1 MGFLFD
7 IKGQLNTMRLAD
19 SKALWPLFEAV
30 VNSIQSIEDSPNRDC
45 GKIVIRA
52 HRKSSISIQCGLEQK
67 DPLERFESFS
77 VTDNGMGLNKENYKS
92 FNTAYS
98 TLKVQKG
105 CKGIGRFLWL
115 KAFDSVEVESIFAEG
130 ESFFRR
136 EFVFTP
142 DGISP
147 EDNQLETSVQDLATT
162 IRLNSFHTN
171 YQNAAPVELEVVAK
185 RIIEHCLPFFI
196 SGKCPEITLLD
207 DESTPIKLNQYY
219 EENVRD
225 SLHQDHFSIKDTEFT
240 IYHLRLPEGFSGHEL
255 HLCANMQEVR
265 SVELKKY
272 IPDLQKKIIPNDGSN
287 GFFYVG
293 YIVSDYLDARV
304 NTTRTE
310 FDFDENYDQI
320 SLFGTSEESILTA
333 AIDYIR
339 GYLGDYLSDI
349 KKKKRQQIDNFVQQ
363 DRPTYRY
370 LLQMRPEIYDNIPAG
385 LKPDALELELHKEVQ
400 AWETEIKK
408 QGIELEKAAKNQAAY
423 SDTAY
428 KQLFDTYWSGITEI
442 SKTSLAEYVTRRKT
456 LLTILEDALTIQE
469 SGRFKRED
477 VIHSL
482 VCPMRHTSD
491 DMPFEEMNLWV
502 IDERLAYHKF
512 LASDKTIKSLPE
524 IDSTSTKELD
534 IAVFDRAFA
543 FSEDDA
549 PLNTIT
555 IIEFKKPDNTKDNP
569 LRQMGGYIDEIVSGR
584 KKRAS
589 GLAFGDCSRTCFRC
603 FAICDLT
610 SKMISLC
617 KDAGFR
623 MTPDG
628 MGYYGYQ
635 SERNAY
641 FEVISY
647 SKLLSDAKKRNQILF
662 DKLFSAKAGE
672 VNHVP
677 DVKQV
682 T

>member
-7 IKGQLNTMRLAD
+7 IKGQLNTMRLAE

-30 VNSIQSIEDSPNRDC
+30 VNSIQSIEDSPQRDC
-45 GKIVIRA
+45 GEIIIHAYRKQSTQFVIGKR
-52 HRKSSISIQCGLEQK
+52 EF
-67 DPLERFESFS
+67 PERFESFS
-77 VTDNGMGLNKENYKS
+77 ITDNGLGLNKANYES

-98 TLKVQKG
+98 TLKVKKG

-115 KAFDSVEVESIFAEG
+115 KAFDSVEIKSDFEEEG
-130 ESFFRR
+130 SFFHR
-136 EFVFTP
+136 EFTFTA
-142 DGISP
+142 DGIFP
-147 EDNQLETSVQDLATT
+147 EQNLCEIEGNNPTT
-162 IRLNSFHTN
+162 TVCLNNFHSN

-196 SGKCPEITLLD
+196 SNCCPKIKIID
-207 DESTPIKLNQYY
+207 DFSDPIDLNQYF
-219 EENVRD
+219 NVNIKD
-225 SLHQDHFSIKDTEFT
+225 SLHQDHFTIKNKEFT

-255 HLCANMQEVR
+255 HLCANMQEVL

-272 IPDLQKKIIPNDGSN
+272 IPDLQKKIISNDN
-287 GFFYVG
+287 LDGFFYVG
-293 YIVSDYLDARV
+293 YVTGDYLDSKV
-304 NTTRTE
+304 NTTRTD
-310 FDFDENYDQI
+310 FDFDENNGQI
-320 SLFGTSEESILTA
+320 SVFGTGGDSILPS
-333 AIDYIR
+333 AIELVK
-339 GYLGDYLSDI
+339 GYLADYLLDI
-349 KKKKRQQIDNFVQQ
+349 NERKRKQIDDFVNN

-370 LLQMRPEIYDNIPAG
+370 LLRMKPEVYDNIPSG
-385 LKPDALELELHKEVQ
+385 LKSDALELELHKEVQ

-423 SDTAY
+423 SDAAY
-428 KQLFDTYWSGITEI
+428 QKLFDTYWSGITEI

-469 SGRFKRED
+469 SGRFKKED

-482 VCPMRHTSD
+482 ICPMRHTSD
-491 DMPFEEMNLWV
+491 DTPFEEMNLWV
-502 IDERLAYHKF
+502 IDERLAYHRF
-512 LASDKTIKSLPE
+512 LASDKTIKSLPD
-524 IDSTSTKELD
+524 IDSNSTKELD
-534 IAVFDRAFA
+534 IAVFDQAFA

-610 SKMISLC
+610 PKMISLC

-647 SKLLSDAKKRNQILF
+647 AKLLADAKKRNQILF
-662 DKLFSAKAGE
+662 DKLFSTKPEE
-672 VNHVP
+672 VAHTP
-677 DVKQV
+677 ETK
-682 T
+682 